1 MSSRPPLL
9 GREPDP
15 EPAERVFARSE
26 GNPLFMEALLR
37 SDTLADPGLPGSL
50 ADLVLADVRRLPART
65 QQVLEALSVA
75 GQHSGQ
81 TLLAAV
87 TGLDDDPAA
96 SSPAAGRRRES
107 ADLMRRGRGRA
118 RWSGPGLAVNG

>member
-15 EPAERVFARSE
+15 ELAERVFARRE

-37 SDTLADPGLPGSL
+37 SDTLANPGLPGSL
-50 ADLVLADVRRLPART
+50 RDLVLADVRRLPART

-81 TLLAAV
+81 ALLAAV

-96 SSPAAGRRRES
+96 GSPAADRRRES

-118 RWSGPGLAVNG
+118 RRSGPGLAVNG

>member
-15 EPAERVFARSE
+15 ELAERVFARSE

-50 ADLVLADVRRLPART
+50 RDLVLADVRRLPART

-75 GQHSGQ
+75 RQHSGQ
-81 TLLAAV
+81 ALLAALQPAGAV
-87 TGLDDDPAA
+87 SRRISCGAGEAGHGGLGPAW
-96 SSPAAGRRRES
+96 P
-107 ADLMRRGRGRA
+107 
-118 RWSGPGLAVNG
+118 

>member
-1 MSSRPPLL
+1 
-9 GREPDP
+9 
-15 EPAERVFARSE
+15 
-26 GNPLFMEALLR
+26 MEALLR
-37 SDTLADPGLPGSL
+37 SDTLADPGLAGSL
-50 ADLVLADVRRLPART
+50 RDLVLADVRRLPART

-81 TLLAAV
+81 ALLAAV

-96 SSPAAGRRRES
+96 GSSPAAGRRRES

-118 RWSGPGLAVNG
+118 RRSGRGLAVNG